1 MTRTWQKIVEWPL
14 LVFLTSSSLPLNV
27 NNSCGTSLGCH
38 LKLLFPKGFLFTCHL
53 LTHLKLYS
61 LTILNFHFL
70 SVGPLPLRFRQV
82 SLLSHLPISLPQ
94 NSNCLVSPDSL
105 FRSQFRH
112 TVCRSLPWLPLNK
125 LTPTYILPI
134 VLLCLYMSPK
144 QNTPIGAI
152 WELIKIQIP
161 SIYSPDLVGLV

>member
-1 MTRTWQKIVEWPL
+1 M
-14 LVFLTSSSLPLNV
+14 LTIPVVLAFVVTSNYSLQRGSYSPAIYLP
-27 NNSCGTSLGCH
+27 TSNW
-38 LKLLFPKGFLFTCHL
+38 
-53 LTHLKLYS
+53 YS
-61 LTILNFHFL
+61 LTILNFFHFL

-82 SLLSHLPISLPQ
+82 SLLLHLPTSLPQ

-105 FRSQFRH
+105 FKSQFRH
-112 TVCRSLPWLPLNK
+112 TVFRSLPWLPLNK

-144 QNTPIGAI
+144 QNTPIGVT

-161 SIYSPDLVGLV
+161 SIHSPDLVGLV